1 MEIRLAKT
9 VQAILAEVQS
19 ITGKPVE
26 YRENE
31 HLPVAANIVFAG
43 EGAPCHVLSYRR
55 GAGEGMNHLIANECG
70 FFLRMFRACE
80 DARRIPVANQQT
92 MVRFMREM
100 KDEIDEIA
108 VALGVEKVRQLLIVW
123 YDGIVFQLTRMPT
136 DIMVEKWLY
145 TEYPEFRPLQLKA
158 ILQQRETA
166 VLSLSDRIRKVMP
179 QRIFDTSHL
188 MNYVYFRIL
197 GDHFGVNYVN
207 PYLGTRYREE
217 GEGLVKITEENRLDT
232 HEGDVRMVDLWADF
246 LDLRA
251 CYEWQSPK
259 GESERR
265 VH

>member
-1 MEIRLAKT
+1 MELRLVKT
-9 VQAILAEVQS
+9 VQSILAEVQS

-26 YRENE
+26 YREKE

-43 EGAPCHVLSYRR
+43 EDAPCHVLSYRR
-55 GAGEGMNHLIANECG
+55 GAGEGVNHLIANECG
-70 FFLRMFRACE
+70 FFLRMFRAAE
-80 DARRIPVANQQT
+80 GSRRIPVANQQT

-100 KDEIDEIA
+100 KEEIDEIT

-145 TEYPEFRPLQLKA
+145 TDFPEIRPLQLKA

-179 QRIFDTSHL
+179 RKIFDASHL

-207 PYLGTRYREE
+207 PYLGTLYREK
-217 GEGLVKITEENRLDT
+217 GEGLVKITMENRMDS
-232 HEGDVRMVDLWADF
+232 HEGDVRMVDLWAEF
-246 LDLRA
+246 LELRA
-251 CYEWQSPK
+251 CYEWQSSM
-259 GESERR
+259 GDTGCRF
-265 VH
+265 H